1 MKFFSRLSVF
11 DDLPARLIAL
21 PFRPNNTISRRKYMG
36 HWIWQLLVGLIVGI
50 LARFLLPG
58 REALPEGALG
68 LLLTAIIGVVG
79 ALIGTWIGRSLW
91 GGENYTAGWI
101 MSILG
106 AIILL
111 ILFRLLFGRGSATT
125 S

>member
-1 MKFFSRLSVF
+1 
-11 DDLPARLIAL
+11 
-21 PFRPNNTISRRKYMG
+21 MG